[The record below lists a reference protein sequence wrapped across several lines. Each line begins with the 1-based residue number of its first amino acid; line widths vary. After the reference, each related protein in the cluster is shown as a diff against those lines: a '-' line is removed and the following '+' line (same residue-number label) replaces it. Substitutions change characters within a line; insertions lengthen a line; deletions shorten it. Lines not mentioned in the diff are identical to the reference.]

1 LSGEDLPFLWI
12 QGMVKE
18 ISIYYTEY
26 PYENRYVSE
35 VCAMDYNVW
44 NAIAYEVTDWMIHA
58 DPRWEY
64 NRIVKMIRSHSFV
77 DWVEW
82 RTERTMAKVDAQ
94 IEDLNLNEGM
104 PDPITRE
111 FIKEDPETG
120 TVIGYTLQI
129 SAPWHADKDN

>member
-12 QGMVKE
+12 QGRVKE

-94 IEDLNLNEGM
+94 IGDLNLNEGM

-111 FIKEDPETG
+111 FIEEDPETG